1 MGERKVL
8 NKYYPPDFDP
18 ANLPRN
24 SMPLD
29 RQMKVRMMLPMSIR
43 CKTCGTFMYKGTKFN
58 SRKED
63 VIGEDYLGIQIYR
76 FYMRCSTCG
85 AEMTMKT
92 DPQNHDYVVEH
103 GASRNYEHW
112 REGEKTAGESKRK
125 REDEEKGNAMKAM
138 ENRTLDSKREMD
150 VLSALDELRSLN
162 KRKQELTQ
170 EQLLSAL
177 KKSMEEEEV
186 EEEPEIE
193 EEDEAAIRALFLS
206 ERKKLRS
213 SESRLKDEDSEEEG
227 GGPSVD
233 VNVPSTVGTSGNAGG
248 NGFTTSAGGNGE
260 SSRPKET
267 ASKLKTTDVGLF
279 KSGPKFMIRKKS
291 QEGGSTR
298 TEKKQQEIIPASG
311 GLPDTGQGQSSDS
324 GGGGGGLAGLAN
336 YGSSDASGS
345 D

>member
-1 MGERKVL
+1 ML

-24 SMPLD
+24 RMPID

-92 DPQNHDYVVEH
+92 DPKNHDYVVEH

-112 REGEKTAGESKRK
+112 REGEKAAGESKRK
-125 REDEEKGNAMKAM
+125 REDEEKGNAMKVM

-177 KKSMEEEEV
+177 KKSMEEDGIGD
-186 EEEPEIE
+186 EPEID

-206 ERKKLRS
+206 ERKKLK
-213 SESRLKDEDSEEEG
+213 SEFRLKDDDSDEADNVANTNSTDAGTSSKTVEETG
-227 GGPSVD
+227 GFDGSSQPGVGQQEGPS
-233 VNVPSTVGTSGNAGG
+233 
-248 NGFTTSAGGNGE
+248 
-260 SSRPKET
+260 
-267 ASKLKTTDVGLF
+267 SKAKNDGGLF
-279 KSGPKFMIRKKS
+279 KSGPKFVIRKK
-291 QEGGSTR
+291 QDGG
-298 TEKKQQEIIPASG
+298 PAHIQGSPQRNSSPRQ
-311 GLPDTGQGQSSDS
+311 LPETVKEQSSDS
-324 GGGGGGLAGLAN
+324 GGGGLAGLAN
-336 YGSSDASGS
+336 YGSSDASS
-345 D
+345 E